1 LRTTLFPSCYVAAN
15 VRQSGAAQQVCAAQQ
30 TVLEHTA
37 QDRRGSAFCDIHKNL
52 WITMWIVDELRR
64 FAQSGDAQRRSR
76 SKNEQRFAVEN

>member
-1 LRTTLFPSCYVAAN
+1 MYGKAA
-15 VRQSGAAQQVCAAQQ
+15 RRSKFAQRSRRCSS
-30 TVLEHTA
+30 TPRKE
-37 QDRRGSAFCDIHKNL
+37 RRGSAFCDIHKNL